1 VTQRNTI
8 IVGAVAAVAAAAA
21 FWFLALS
28 PKREQMSKLDAD
40 IAAQETARD
49 QATAQAAEYEKAKV
63 DYEANYAKVV
73 QLGKA
78 VPGDDDVRSLLVQ
91 LEGQAGE
98 DKVDF
103 RLISVGNGGSGAAAA
118 GDAAPVVTTPGVTTV
133 PGTQMAVLPFSFGF
147 TGKYFALTEFL
158 GKVEEFVSTRNAK
171 TDATGRL
178 LLVNSFALKPDSS
191 GFPNL
196 RAEVGAT
203 SYVAPPMLAPGAA
216 ATPATGATPG
226 AAATP
231 ATPAVPADGA
241 APPTTTASTVS
252 GAVR

>member
-1 VTQRNTI
+1 MTQRNTI
-8 IVGAVAAVAAAAA
+8 IVGAVAAVAAVAA

-28 PKREQMSKLDAD
+28 PKREQISKLDAE

-49 QATAQAAEYEKAKV
+49 QATAQAAEYEKAKQ

-73 QLGKA
+73 RLGKA
-78 VPGDDDVRSLLVQ
+78 LPADDDVRSLLVQ
-91 LEGQAGE
+91 LEGQAG
-98 DKVDF
+98 DDNVDF
-103 RLISVGNGGSGAAAA
+103 RLVSVGNGGAGAAAT
-118 GDAAPVVTTPGVTTV
+118 GDAAAVVTTPGATTV
-133 PGTQMAVLPFSFGF
+133 PGAQIAVLPFSFGF
-147 TGKYFALTEFL
+147 TGKYFALTDFL

-178 LLVNSFALKPDSS
+178 LLVNSFSLKPDVS

-203 SYVAPPMLAPGAA
+203 SYVAPPMAAPGAA
-216 ATPATGATPG
+216 ATADPG
-226 AAATP
+226 AAPGTPGTP
-231 ATPAVPADGA
+231 ATPAAPADPA
-241 APPTTTASTVS
+241 APPTTTASVS